1 MPELNKYLKHHRLE
15 KHLNSTKTDKVQVIT
30 RHWLLHLNPE
40 VTDLLQTGLR
50 ERDEAENELFL
61 DSDNDDS
68 DEDDNG
74 GSKSSAD
81 EENEND
87 YIDSG
92 DRDELRVVILTFIN
106 DEEEVERPAITHSGR
121 TTNNII
127 AIKMPSVLT
136 TSVHSHVT
144 ARAAILE
151 MTRRSEIDFCIID
164 SSTNSEQA
172 GTFLF

>member
-1 MPELNKYLKHHRLE
+1 M
-15 KHLNSTKTDKVQVIT
+15 
-30 RHWLLHLNPE
+30 
-40 VTDLLQTGLR
+40 R
-50 ERDEAENELFL
+50 ERDEAENEPLL

-68 DEDDNG
+68 DED
-74 GSKSSAD
+74 
-81 EENEND
+81 ENEND

-92 DRDELRVVILTFIN
+92 DRDELRVVILAFIN
-106 DEEEVERPAITHSGR
+106 EEKEVERPAITHSGR

-164 SSTNSEQA
+164 SSTNSERA
-172 GTFLF
+172 GTLLF